1 MGSWVELD
9 AYYPPGT
16 LTPAAALVVALGHLA
31 GARSAYTNPATG
43 ELANFWP
50 RGPRGIAPDHDL
62 AARVEHSLAEVPFDA
77 FLAEARERLN
87 PGQRRALLLNVLD
100 AALAQSSNLTEHSQV
115 GALAEALG
123 ATPEWLARARE
134 LLEQKNDLSIF
145 SQ

>member
-16 LTPAAALVVALGHLA
+16 LTPAAALVVALGHMA
-31 GARSAYTNPATG
+31 GARSAYANPATG
-43 ELANFWP
+43 ELAGFW
-50 RGPRGIAPDHDL
+50 PRGIAPDRDL
-62 AARVEHSLAEVPFDA
+62 VARVEYFLAEVPFDA

-100 AALAQSSNLTEHSQV
+100 AALARSPNLAEHPQV

-123 ATPEWLARARE
+123 VAPEWLARARE

-145 SQ
+145 PQ

>member
-9 AYYPPGT
+9 AYYPPGV

-31 GARSAYTNPATG
+31 GARSAYADATTG
-43 ELANFWP
+43 ELASFWP
-50 RGPRGIAPDHDL
+50 RGPRGIAPDRDL
-62 AARVEHSLAEVPFDA
+62 AARVERYLAAVPFDA

-100 AALAQSSNLTEHSQV
+100 AALARSPNPAEHPQV

-123 ATPEWLARARE
+123 AAPGWLAQARE

-145 SQ
+145 PQ